1 MSLLSHYHHYHIII
15 ISPLSLPLLGTFCDG
30 KNISQTDFIKNCRE
44 ASEDDPKA
52 KRYVDILLSSI
63 EYDTFVKLMKI
74 MRPVAVA
81 RLALQAE
88 AKKEQSLI
96 NEYVEEG
103 GSKKSEP
110 SAKASAKE
118 ADDYEEL
125 PDDDVKKTRNDDIDD
140 DIAGAKSEYRDD
152 EYAKDSAK

>member
-1 MSLLSHYHHYHIII
+1 
-15 ISPLSLPLLGTFCDG
+15 
-30 KNISQTDFIKNCRE
+30 
-44 ASEDDPKA
+44 
-52 KRYVDILLSSI
+52 
-63 EYDTFVKLMKI
+63 MKI

-140 DIAGAKSEYRDD
+140 EIAGAKSEFRDD

>member
-1 MSLLSHYHHYHIII
+1 MQLIAS
-15 ISPLSLPLLGTFCDG
+15 FCD
-30 KNISQTDFIKNCRE
+30 KKDISQSDFIKNCRE

-81 RLALQAE
+81 RLALQSE
-88 AKKEQSLI
+88 AKKDQSLI
-96 NEYVEEG
+96 DEYVEDAGE
-103 GSKKSEP
+103 KKSEP
-110 SAKASAKE
+110 SAKAGSKE
-118 ADDYEEL
+118 DDDYEAL
-125 PDDDVKKTRNDDIDD
+125 QRDYDVKKTRNDDDD
-140 DIAGAKSEYRDD
+140 DEIAGAKSDFRDD